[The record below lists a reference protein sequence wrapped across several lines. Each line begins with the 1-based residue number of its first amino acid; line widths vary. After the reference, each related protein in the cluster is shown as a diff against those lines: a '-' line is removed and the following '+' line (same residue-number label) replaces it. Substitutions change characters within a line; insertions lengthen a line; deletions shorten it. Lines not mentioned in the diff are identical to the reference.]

1 MRVDLFSGG
10 RRPLVMHLGLR
21 FMKLYIGVYV
31 GPPVAMS
38 YRPDF
43 FHRDFFRY
51 ISGAGGWDQGHV
63 EMFSAFVSK
72 LVACRF

>member
-10 RRPLVMHLGLR
+10 QRTKGMSLGLR
-21 FMKLYIGVYV
+21 LMKRYIGVYV
-31 GPPVAMS
+31 GPPVVMS
-38 YRPDF
+38 YRLDF

-51 ISGAGGWDQGHV
+51 LSGAGGWDQGHV

>member
-10 RRPLVMHLGLR
+10 RRPKAMLLGLR
-21 FMKLYIGVYV
+21 LMKWYIGANV
-31 GPPVAMS
+31 GPMVAMS

-43 FHRDFFRY
+43 FHREFIRD

>member
-10 RRPLVMHLGLR
+10 RRPKVMLLGLR
-21 FMKLYIGVYV
+21 LMKRYIGIYV
-31 GPPVAMS
+31 GPPVTMS

-43 FHRDFFRY
+43 FHKGFLRY
-51 ISGAGGWDQGHV
+51 IGGAGGWDQGYV

-72 LVACRF
+72 LVACSF